1 MSITR
6 WMLVPAVLAGWFTA
20 AGPAPAATPTVNDEA
35 GLFSADAV
43 RKADQT
49 IAKIQRD
56 YGTGLVI
63 DTVPRIPANLEGKFK
78 QLGKEEFFREWA
90 ESKAKRERDK
100 GIFILICKS
109 PGRVEALVDE
119 ETRVKNFT
127 YRDRDAMV
135 KKMLSRFSEKK
146 WDEGLLDAVNFVD
159 TTLRSNGARPQRQR
173 QAQTN
178 KSETAAPPAG
188 GPAKR
193 GGSWMDGIGG
203 WICIGVVVLLG
214 LWLVFGL
221 IRAFTG
227 MGRGGYGPGGGY
239 GGGPGYGGGGGG
251 GFMSSLLGGMFG
263 AAAGMWMYNSFF
275 GGGSHFGSSAY
286 GGTTPTG
293 GGEPADTG
301 AGDFSGDPG
310 GGGDFGGDD
319 GGGGGGG
326 GDFGGGDF
334 GGGGGGDFGGGG
346 GDFGGGGGDFGGGG
360 GDFGGGGG
368 GDF

>member
-6 WMLVPAVLAGWFTA
+6 WMLAPALVAGWLMA
-20 AGPAPAATPTVNDEA
+20 AGPAPAAPVNDEA

-43 RKADQT
+43 KKADQV
-49 IAKIQRD
+49 IQKIQRD
-56 YGTGLVI
+56 YGTGLTI

-78 QLGKEEFFREWA
+78 QLGKDEFFRDWA

-100 GIFILICKS
+100 GIYVLICKN
-109 PGRVEALVDE
+109 PGRVEVLVDE
-119 ETRVKNFT
+119 QTRAKNFT
-127 YRDRDAMV
+127 LRDRNALV
-135 KKMLSRFSEKK
+135 KTMLVRFGEKK
-146 WDEGLLDAVNFVD
+146 WDEGLLDGVNFVESS
-159 TTLRSNGARPQRQR
+159 LRTNGAKPQRQGQS
-173 QAQTN
+173 QAN
-178 KSETAAPPAG
+178 KSETAPPPAG
-188 GPAKR
+188 GSAKR
-193 GGSWMDGIGG
+193 GGSWMDNFGGIGG
-203 WICIGVVVLLG
+203 LICIGVVVLLG

-239 GGGPGYGGGGGG
+239 GGGPGYGGGGGGG

-301 AGDFSGDPG
+301 AGDFSGDAG

-326 GDFGGGDF
+326 DV
-334 GGGGGGDFGGGG
+334 
-346 GDFGGGGGDFGGGG
+346 GGGGGDFGGGG